1 MFINGAAMSTPSKP
15 PAELRVAVVGYGSI
29 GRRHCDNLGRLGV
42 SRRIVVRRAESSN
55 PAFTPPPD
63 VTVVHSVPAAIEHGL
78 DLAIVC
84 NPTSQHVPSTLEFV
98 AAGVPVLIEKPL
110 AHRLADAER
119 LLVAVRQEGAWA
131 AMAYAM
137 RYHPAYARARECLQS
152 GRLGRVLYAK
162 AWFETYL
169 PDWHPWEDYRQS
181 YAARRDLGGGVLP
194 TLDHEIDFLNWCLGA
209 PLAAGGKIA
218 RSGAIEIDAGDV
230 AALSIEYGGNLLATV
245 LLSLCR
251 RPLSRGFEFI
261 GSDAMLHYDFD
272 STRLT
277 LQSSQSSASEVLW
290 DGSAYDF
297 NELYLEMLSDVLS
310 ALDGG
315 RATPI
320 SLESGV
326 ETLKVIEQ
334 VPGAMG

>member
-1 MFINGAAMSTPSKP
+1 MSTPNKP
-15 PAELRVAVVGYGSI
+15 LAELCVAVVGYGSI

-42 SRRIVVRRAESSN
+42 SRRVVVRRTESAN

-63 VTVVHSVPAAIEHGL
+63 VTVVHSTAAAIEQRL

-84 NPTSQHVPSTLEFV
+84 HPTAQHVSSAREFI

-119 LLVAVRQEGAWA
+119 LLAAARRESAWA
-131 AMAYAM
+131 GMAYSM

-169 PDWHPWEDYRQS
+169 PDWHPWEDYRQG
-181 YAARRDLGGGVLP
+181 YAARSDLGGGVLP

-209 PLAAGGKIA
+209 PLAACGMMT
-218 RSGAIEIDAGDV
+218 RSGALEIEAGDV
-230 AALSIEYGGNLLATV
+230 ASLSIEYGGNVLATV
-245 LLSLCR
+245 SLSLCR
-251 RPLSRGFEFI
+251 RRLSRGFEFI
-261 GSDAMLHYDFD
+261 GGEGTLRYDFD
-272 STRLT
+272 TLRLT
-277 LQSSQSSASEVLW
+277 LQSSAAPTSELLW

-297 NELYLEMLSDVLS
+297 NELYLEMLRD
-310 ALDGG
+310 ALTALAQG
-315 RATPI
+315 RPASI
-320 SLESGV
+320 LLESGV